1 LDLGPQV
8 IQVMLFKELVK
19 VRYNKYVADLSR
31 VEKRVPLFRTL
42 QVNSST
48 HPTIRLPIHFNHNSR
63 GQR

>member
-1 LDLGPQV
+1 MMDLGPQV

-42 QVNSST
+42 QVNSYS
-48 HPTIRLPIHFNHNSR
+48 HPSMRWPVHL
-63 GQR
+63 